1 MNPRRKAI
9 KKMDVTNA
17 PEEEFKNNLLDDT
30 EKPADTAVNYEDVES
45 ENSDFLDDHM
55 IDVMQDQLADE
66 NIFNPESNLIDQLI
80 LERILG
86 IENTHDQATKAEYQ
100 KKMLDQESAHE
111 RFSAIFKESQ
121 KATIALARQKNVALK
136 LQTAMA
142 KKYGLKIQNAL
153 YTAAQRN

>member
-111 RFSAIFKESQ
+111 RFSAIFKES
-121 KATIALARQKNVALK
+121 
-136 LQTAMA
+136 
-142 KKYGLKIQNAL
+142 
-153 YTAAQRN
+153 